1 MQLLGSSGLFRIL
14 AACCVGLCGF
24 PALAASTPS
33 FTIAAT
39 NVTLPSG
46 KTGATTQ
53 VTLTSVNGYSGTL
66 VLNCQYAGAVMGAR
80 SPNCG
85 GGTARAYPLGAG
97 QAVTGSLPLY
107 PYGMVVPTAMNH
119 PPGWLARD
127 LVISGVGLSG
137 LFMLGLGTVHRA
149 RRRILQV
156 LALVALAG
164 VVSCGGNGSAGTFPF
179 TVTAADTKTQVSVS
193 TTITVTVP

>member
-1 MQLLGSSGLFRIL
+1 MQIPGSSGLFRIL

-24 PALAASTPS
+24 PALAAPTPS

-46 KTGATTQ
+46 KTGASTQ
-53 VTLTSVNGYSGTL
+53 VTVTSVNGYSGIL
-66 VLNCQYAGAVMGAR
+66 VLNCQYAGAEMGAK

-97 QAVTGSLPLY
+97 QAVTGSLPFY
-107 PYGMVVPTAMNH
+107 PYGTVVPTAMNH

-127 LVISGVGLSG
+127 LVVSGVGLSG
-137 LFMLGLGTVHRA
+137 LFVLGLGTV
-149 RRRILQV
+149 RRSGRWLLLV
-156 LALVALAG
+156 LAVVALAG
-164 VVSCGGNGSAGTFPF
+164 VVSCGGNSPSGVFPF
-179 TVTAADTKTQVSVS
+179 TVTAADTKT
-193 TTITVTVP
+193 